1 MKKLCKT
8 LMVLLAI
15 TIFAFFVSCDND
27 TKTEENNK
35 ADFIGEWIQD
45 SLETEIVITTPG
57 AFTINSIDEDFEGL
71 TGTYKET
78 ANGAVISIEG
88 FEDEFVLIFLEQD
101 VFKIELPEQ
110 MGGEVFF
117 IKHRNTDINFTGVWK
132 NSDSS
137 ISAAIND
144 STNALIVTLG
154 TGEDTISIQGTY
166 EEEDNAF
173 VMFLSDDEYGI
184 EQEIGSGMVSI
195 SGKAYTFCMDA
206 DGDWSSTILM
216 KTSE

>member
-15 TIFAFFVSCDND
+15 TFFAFFVSCDND

-57 AFTINSIDEDFEGL
+57 AFSINSIDEDFEGL
-71 TGTYKET
+71 TGTYTET

-88 FEDEFVLIFLEQD
+88 FEDEFTLVFLEKD
-101 VFKIELPEQ
+101 VFKIELPEE
-110 MGGEVFF
+110 MGGEVYF
-117 IKHRNTDINFTGVWK
+117 IKHREADIDYTGVWK

-137 ISAAIND
+137 VTAVIND

-154 TGEDTISIQGTY
+154 TGEDAISIQGTY
-166 EEEDNAF
+166 EEADNAF
-173 VMFLSDDEYGI
+173 IMFHEEIEYEL

-206 DGDWSSTILM
+206 NGDWSSTILTR
-216 KTSE
+216 TSN

>member
-15 TIFAFFVSCDND
+15 TFFAFFVSCDND

-57 AFTINSIDEDFEGL
+57 AFSINSIDEDFEGL
-71 TGTYKET
+71 TGTYTET

-88 FEDEFVLIFLEQD
+88 FEDEFTLVFLEKD
-101 VFKIELPEQ
+101 VFKIELPEE
-110 MGGEVFF
+110 MGGEVYF
-117 IKHRNTDINFTGVWK
+117 IKHREADIDYTGVWK

-137 ISAAIND
+137 ISAVIND
-144 STNALIVTLG
+144 STNALILTLG

-173 VMFLSDDEYGI
+173 VMFLTEDEYGL

-206 DGDWSSTILM
+206 NGDWSSTVLS
-216 KTSE
+216 KTGE

>member
-1 MKKLCKT
+1 MKKISKT
-8 LMVLLAI
+8 LLVLLSM
-15 TIFAFFVSCDND
+15 TIFAIFVSCNND
-27 TKTEENNK
+27 TQTDNQ

-71 TGTYKET
+71 TGTYTET
-78 ANGAVISIEG
+78 ANGANVSIEG
-88 FEDEFVLIFLEQD
+88 FEQEFALIFLEQD
-101 VFKIELPEQ
+101 VFKIELPEE
-110 MGGEVFF
+110 MGGDVFF
-117 IKHRNTDINFTGVWK
+117 IKHRVCDIDYTGVWK

-137 ISAAIND
+137 VTAVMSD

-154 TGEDTISIQGTY
+154 SGEDAIDIQGSY

-173 VMFLSDDEYGI
+173 IMLFSNDNYDL
-184 EQEIGSGMVSI
+184 EQEIGSGMVSA
-195 SGKAYTFCMDA
+195 SGRAYTFCMDA
-206 DGDWSSTILM
+206 NGDWSSTILM

>member
-1 MKKLCKT
+1 MKKISKT
-8 LMVLLAI
+8 LLVLLSM
-15 TIFAFFVSCDND
+15 TIFAIFVSCNNDAQTDNQ
-27 TKTEENNK
+27 

-71 TGTYKET
+71 TGTYTET
-78 ANGAVISIEG
+78 ANGANVSIEG
-88 FEDEFVLIFLEQD
+88 FDQDFTLVFLEED
-101 VFKIELPEQ
+101 VFKIELPEE
-110 MGGEVFF
+110 MGGDVFF
-117 IKHRNTDINFTGVWK
+117 IKHRVCDIDYTGVWK

-137 ISAAIND
+137 VTAVMSD

-154 TGEDTISIQGTY
+154 SGEDAIDIQGSY

-173 VMFLSDDEYGI
+173 IMLFSNDNYDL
-184 EQEIGSGMVSI
+184 EQEIGSGMVSA
-195 SGKAYTFCMDA
+195 SGRAYTFCMDA
-206 DGDWSSTILM
+206 NGDWSSTILM

>member
-1 MKKLCKT
+1 MKKIFFG
-8 LMVLLAI
+8 LLIFSAI
-15 TIFAFFVSCDND
+15 SIFAIFVSCDND
-27 TKTEENNK
+27 TQSDNQ

-88 FEDEFVLIFLEQD
+88 FEDEFVLIFLEKD
-101 VFKIELPEQ
+101 VFKIELPEE
-110 MGGEVFF
+110 MGGDVFF
-117 IKHRNTDINFTGVWK
+117 VKYRQTDIDYTGVWT
-132 NSDSS
+132 NSDNSVTAVMS
-137 ISAAIND
+137 D
-144 STNALIVTLG
+144 STNSLIVTLG
-154 TGEDTISIQGTY
+154 TGEDVISIQGTY

-173 VMFLSDDEYGI
+173 VMFLSDDEYGL

>member
-15 TIFAFFVSCDND
+15 TFFAFFVSCDND

-57 AFTINSIDEDFEGL
+57 AFSINSIDEDFEGL
-71 TGTYKET
+71 TGTYTET
-78 ANGAVISIEG
+78 ANGAKVSIDG
-88 FEDEFVLIFLEQD
+88 FDQDFSLVFLEED
-101 VFKIELPEQ
+101 VFKIELPEE
-110 MGGEVFF
+110 MGGDVYFV
-117 IKHRNTDINFTGVWK
+117 KHRQTDIDYTGVWT
-132 NSDSS
+132 NSDNSVTAVMS
-137 ISAAIND
+137 D

-154 TGEDTISIQGTY
+154 SGEDAIDIQGSY

-173 VMFLSDDEYGI
+173 IMLFSDDNYDL
-184 EQEIGSGMVSI
+184 EQEIGSGMVSA
-195 SGKAYTFCMDA
+195 SGRAYTFCMDA
-206 DGDWSSTILM
+206 NGDWTSTILM

>member
-1 MKKLCKT
+1 M
-8 LMVLLAI
+8 
-15 TIFAFFVSCDND
+15 TIFAIFVSCNND
-27 TKTEENNK
+27 TQTDNQ

-71 TGTYKET
+71 TGTYTET
-78 ANGAVISIEG
+78 ANGANVSIEG
-88 FEDEFVLIFLEQD
+88 FEQEFALIFLEQD
-101 VFKIELPEQ
+101 VFKIELPEE
-110 MGGEVFF
+110 MGGDVFF
-117 IKHRNTDINFTGVWK
+117 IKHRVCDIDYTGVWK

-137 ISAAIND
+137 VTAVMSD

-154 TGEDTISIQGTY
+154 SGEDAIDIQGSY

-173 VMFLSDDEYGI
+173 IMLFSNDNYDL
-184 EQEIGSGMVSI
+184 EQEIGSGMVSA
-195 SGKAYTFCMDA
+195 SGRAYTFCMDA
-206 DGDWSSTILM
+206 NGDWSSTILM

>member
-8 LMVLLAI
+8 LLVLSAMA
-15 TIFAFFVSCDND
+15 IFAIFVSCNND
-27 TKTEENNK
+27 TQTDNQ

-45 SLETEIVITTPG
+45 SLETEIVITTQG

-71 TGTYKET
+71 TGTYTET
-78 ANGAVISIEG
+78 ANGANVSIDG
-88 FEDEFVLIFLEQD
+88 FDQDFSLVFLEED
-101 VFKIELPEQ
+101 VFKIELPEE
-110 MGGEVFF
+110 MGGDVFF
-117 IKHRNTDINFTGVWK
+117 IKHRVCDIDYTGVWK

-137 ISAAIND
+137 ITAVMSD

-154 TGEDTISIQGTY
+154 SGEDAIDIQGSY

-173 VMFLSDDEYGI
+173 IMLFSDDNYDL
-184 EQEIGSGMVSI
+184 EQEIGSGMVSA
-195 SGKAYTFCMDA
+195 SGRAYTFCMDA
-206 DGDWSSTILM
+206 NGDWSSTILM

>member
-1 MKKLCKT
+1 MKKLFTT
-8 LMVLLAI
+8 LLVLSAM
-15 TIFAFFVSCDND
+15 TIFAIFVSCDND
-27 TKTEENNK
+27 SQTDNQ

-88 FEDEFVLIFLEQD
+88 FEDEFVLTFLEQD
-101 VFKIELPEQ
+101 VFKIELPEE
-110 MGGEVFF
+110 MGGDVFF
-117 IKHRNTDINFTGVWK
+117 VKHRQTDIDYTGVWT
-132 NSDSS
+132 NSDNSVTAVMS
-137 ISAAIND
+137 D
-144 STNALIVTLG
+144 STNSLIVTLG
-154 TGEDTISIQGTY
+154 TDENALSIQGSY

-173 VMFLSDDEYGI
+173 IMFFSEDEYGL

-216 KTSE
+216 KTAE

>member
-1 MKKLCKT
+1 M
-8 LMVLLAI
+8 
-15 TIFAFFVSCDND
+15 TIFAIFVSCNND
-27 TKTEENNK
+27 TQTDNQ

-71 TGTYKET
+71 TGTYTET
-78 ANGAVISIEG
+78 ANGANVSIEG
-88 FEDEFVLIFLEQD
+88 FDQDFTLVFLEED
-101 VFKIELPEQ
+101 VFKIELPEE
-110 MGGEVFF
+110 MGGDVFF
-117 IKHRNTDINFTGVWK
+117 IKHREADIDYTGVWK

-137 ISAAIND
+137 VTAVMSD

-154 TGEDTISIQGTY
+154 SGEDAIDIQGSY

-173 VMFLSDDEYGI
+173 IMLFSNDNYDL
-184 EQEIGSGMVSI
+184 EQEIGSGMVSA
-195 SGKAYTFCMDA
+195 SGRAYTFCMDA
-206 DGDWSSTILM
+206 NGDWSSTILM

>member
-1 MKKLCKT
+1 M
-8 LMVLLAI
+8 
-15 TIFAFFVSCDND
+15 TIFAIFVSCNND
-27 TKTEENNK
+27 TQTDNQ

-71 TGTYKET
+71 TGTYTET
-78 ANGAVISIEG
+78 ANGANVSIEG
-88 FEDEFVLIFLEQD
+88 FDQDFTLVFLEED
-101 VFKIELPEQ
+101 VFKIELPEE
-110 MGGEVFF
+110 MGGDVFF
-117 IKHRNTDINFTGVWK
+117 IKHRVCDIDYTGVWK

-137 ISAAIND
+137 VTAVMSD

-154 TGEDTISIQGTY
+154 SGEDAIDIQGSY

-173 VMFLSDDEYGI
+173 IMLFSNDNYDL
-184 EQEIGSGMVSI
+184 EQEIGSGMVSA
-195 SGKAYTFCMDA
+195 SGRAYTFCMDA
-206 DGDWSSTILM
+206 NGDWSSTILM

>member
-1 MKKLCKT
+1 MKKICKT
-8 LMVLLAI
+8 LLVLSVMA
-15 TIFAFFVSCDND
+15 IFAIFVSCNND
-27 TKTEENNK
+27 TQTDNQ

-71 TGTYKET
+71 TGTYTET
-78 ANGAVISIEG
+78 ANGANVSIEG
-88 FEDEFVLIFLEQD
+88 FDQDFTLVFLEED
-101 VFKIELPEQ
+101 VFKIELPEE
-110 MGGEVFF
+110 MGGDVFF
-117 IKHRNTDINFTGVWK
+117 IKHREADIDYTGVWK

-137 ISAAIND
+137 VTAVMSD

-154 TGEDTISIQGTY
+154 SGEDAIDIQGSY

-173 VMFLSDDEYGI
+173 IMLFSNDNYDL
-184 EQEIGSGMVSI
+184 EQEIGSGMVSA
-195 SGKAYTFCMDA
+195 SGRAYTFCMDA

>member
-1 MKKLCKT
+1 MKKLCTT

-15 TIFAFFVSCDND
+15 TFFAFFVSCDND

-57 AFTINSIDEDFEGL
+57 AFSINSIDEDFEGL
-71 TGTYKET
+71 TGTYTET

-88 FEDEFVLIFLEQD
+88 FEDEFTLVFLEKD
-101 VFKIELPEQ
+101 VFKIELPEE
-110 MGGEVFF
+110 MGGEVYF
-117 IKHRNTDINFTGVWK
+117 IKHREADIDYTGVWK

-137 ISAAIND
+137 ISAVIND
-144 STNALIVTLG
+144 STNALILTLG

-173 VMFLSDDEYGI
+173 VMFLTEDEYGL

-206 DGDWSSTILM
+206 NGDWSSTVLS
-216 KTSE
+216 KTGE

>member
-1 MKKLCKT
+1 MKKIIKT
-8 LMVLLAI
+8 LLVLSAM
-15 TIFAFFVSCDND
+15 TIFAIFVSCDND
-27 TKTEENNK
+27 SQTDNQ

-71 TGTYKET
+71 TGTYTET
-78 ANGAVISIEG
+78 ANGANVSIEG
-88 FEDEFVLIFLEQD
+88 FEQEFALIFLEQD
-101 VFKIELPEQ
+101 VFKIELPEE
-110 MGGEVFF
+110 MGGDVFF
-117 IKHRNTDINFTGVWK
+117 IKHRVCDIDYTGVWK

-137 ISAAIND
+137 VTAVMSD

-154 TGEDTISIQGTY
+154 SGEDAIDIQGSY

-173 VMFLSDDEYGI
+173 IMLFSNDNYDL
-184 EQEIGSGMVSI
+184 EQEIGSGMVSA
-195 SGKAYTFCMDA
+195 SGRAYTFCMDA
-206 DGDWSSTILM
+206 NGDWSSTILM